1 MKKATL
7 WTAALLLLMGAI
19 PVAAQNT
26 TVQSFK
32 LAVAWEMDGEGID
45 VDQVIAATALVDDG
59 TSVADADWTI
69 LANPDTCRLLDL
81 TIVDTNLNV
90 GTITVTGTDC
100 WGEALVAT
108 YAFTSSDDTGVVTL
122 AVDNSTYAPSGAY
135 FATVTLV
142 TTGTM
147 TGESD
152 ETFALGHS
160 TGTPSQFAILGKR
173 MNLTAAPY
181 RYVDPGG
188 FITPTAGLVKNGT
201 GNALV
206 SSDTD
211 LDSFRDVLVGDLLLF
226 QFKGEEKYALVT
238 VKTDADNITINR
250 YLRLATDGQAY
261 RYKKRYVS
269 SDPQDGWLHVYG
281 WESAFFIFDVDSN
294 TNTGG
299 LVSSIQCTSGLA
311 DYDDAVEVDT
321 DTVASAATGNNDTAL
336 DLSLTPAHRYC
347 RIGVKF
353 GTNDDDD
360 TGAED
365 INLTFGRRK

>member
-7 WTAALLLLMGAI
+7 WIVALLLAAFPL
-19 PVAAQNT
+19 AAQET

-32 LAVAWEMDGEGID
+32 LAVAWEMDGEGA
-45 VDQVIAATALVDDG
+45 DQNQVVAQSTLVDDG
-59 TSVADADWTI
+59 TSVAAADWTI
-69 LANPDTCRLLDL
+69 LANPDVCRLVDL
-81 TIVDTNLNV
+81 LIVDTNLNV

-108 YAFTSSDDTGVVTL
+108 YAFTSSDDDGVQTL
-122 AVDNSTYAPSGAY
+122 SVDNSTYAPSGAY
-135 FATVTLV
+135 FSTVTIV

-152 ETFALGHS
+152 ETFELGYS
-160 TGTPSQFAILGKR
+160 TGSPSQFAILGKR

-188 FITPTAGLVKNGT
+188 FVTTQRGLVKNGT

-206 SSDTD
+206 ASDLT
-211 LDSFRDVLVGDLLLF
+211 LDSFRDVLVGDLLFF
-226 QFKGEEKYALVT
+226 QFKGEEKFALVT
-238 VKTDADNITINR
+238 VKTDADNVTINR

-261 RYKKRYVS
+261 SYKKRYVS

-281 WESAFFIFDVDSN
+281 WEAVFFVFDVDSN
-294 TNTGG
+294 TDTGG
-299 LVSSIQCTSGLA
+299 VVSSVQCVAGQA
-311 DYDDAVEVDT
+311 DQDDAVEVDT
-321 DTVASAATGNNDTAL
+321 DTVASTSTGTAWSAV
-336 DLSLTPAHRYC
+336 DLTLTPSYRFC

-353 GTNDDDD
+353 GTTDVDD
-360 TGAED
+360 TGTED
-365 INLTFGRRK
+365 INLVFGRRK